1 MIRFSYLVVAA
12 CVTVFTATTALAAD
26 APGGAGGFASFIP
39 LILIFVV
46 FYFLLIRPQQK
57 QAKKHQVYLSE
68 LKKGNKVITKGG
80 IYGEITGLTDTVLTL
95 EIADNVRI
103 KVDRGSIAGPQE
115 KEGSQKEEVKEK
127 QAKGG

>member
-1 MIRFSYLVVAA
+1 MTSVAY
-12 CVTVFTATTALAAD
+12 AAGVP
-26 APGGAGGFASFIP
+26 AGGAGGFASFLP

-57 QAKKHQVYLSE
+57 QAKQHQAFLSD

-95 EIADNVRI
+95 EIAENIRI
-103 KVDRGSIAGPQE
+103 KVDRNSIAGSQTQE
-115 KEGSQKEEVKEK
+115 G
-127 QAKGG
+127 AKDDGKKKAKPAGG